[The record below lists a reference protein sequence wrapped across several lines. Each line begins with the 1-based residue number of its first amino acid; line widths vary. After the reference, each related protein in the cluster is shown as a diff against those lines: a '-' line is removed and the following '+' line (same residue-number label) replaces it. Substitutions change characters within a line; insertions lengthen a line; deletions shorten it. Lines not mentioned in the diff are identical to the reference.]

1 MGYYRID
8 ISASVGGEVK
18 NEPAITCE
26 LKKAAFDKLNEY
38 TSVYSRFSQE
48 QIDEA
53 VRKTNKKD

>member
-8 ISASVGGEVK
+8 ISAFVGGDVK
-18 NEPAITCE
+18 NEPAI
-26 LKKAAFDKLNEY
+26 

-53 VRKTNKKD
+53 ARKTNKKD